1 MSLAKSGEI
10 QNVCLP
16 NALLTFKEYLI
27 DYADDS
33 LKKVGEAM
41 ITKNLASIPQES
53 IRTETIKRLKEI
65 EEGSRDLY
73 F

>member
-1 MSLAKSGEI
+1 MGLAKSGEI

-27 DYADDS
+27 DYADEPTRA
-33 LKKVGEAM
+33 VGEVLLKE
-41 ITKNLASIPQES
+41 TLASIPEDS
-53 IRTETIKRLKEI
+53 IRTTTIERLKEI
-65 EEGSRDLY
+65 EAGRRDLY